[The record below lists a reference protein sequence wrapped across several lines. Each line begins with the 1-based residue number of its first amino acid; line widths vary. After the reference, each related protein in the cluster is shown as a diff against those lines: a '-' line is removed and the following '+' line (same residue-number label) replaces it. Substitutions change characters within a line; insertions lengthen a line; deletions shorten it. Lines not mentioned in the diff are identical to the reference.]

1 MNAPAL
7 IALADAERRLN
18 DNILPLFEPVVT
30 GEPYPVDRLGKLLGG
45 AASAI
50 ASKIRVPGSI
60 AGQSVLAVASL
71 AAQARANVLL
81 PYGQTR
87 PLSLYMITVA
97 GSGDRKS
104 SAETRPYGPS
114 ANERRR
120 FVRPMRRSIRNG
132 E

>member
-30 GEPYPVDRLGKLLGG
+30 GESYPVDRLGKLLGG

-97 GSGDRKS
+97 GSGGKALRI
-104 SAETRPYGPS
+104 TRPYGPS